1 MCNILKYIRIQ
12 IEYINEGKLM
22 SEKKRN
28 FLIHGSILAMA
39 GILVRI
45 IGMLYRIPLVNII
58 GSEGNGIY
66 SAAYNV
72 YNIMLVLS
80 AYGLPMAV
88 SKLVS
93 ARFAQKQYKN
103 AAQIFR
109 CALTTAICTGG
120 VAALILFFGAG
131 FIERV
136 FYKGVS
142 GIAIPL
148 RILAP
153 TIFIVAILGVMR
165 GFYQGQENMIPTAV
179 SQLAEQ
185 IVNAAVS
192 IIAGYILVNTFKNS
206 ANASAYGAAGGT
218 LGTAV
223 GALTALVFLVILYL
237 IYRPTFIKKIK
248 HDKRSKKKSDADV
261 YKLIAATMIPIILGQ
276 TFYQISAVIDD
287 MMFSNMMIGRNISSN
302 IANDLGNFN
311 SSYSLLIGIPQG
323 VASALSSS
331 MLPSIVASYSD
342 GKERQIC
349 SKITST
355 LKTNMIIAI
364 PSFAGLVILG
374 KPIIQLLFSRYDS
387 NQGAI
392 MLKLGAAA
400 VIFYTLSTVT
410 SSALQGIDRMKSPVK
425 HSSIS
430 LVVHI
435 VLVYILLK
443 FSRLGIYAIVIGNAT
458 FPVLIF
464 ILNIRELN
472 QRIGFRM
479 NYMKIFAVPCVCAI
493 IMGIAIS
500 LTYKCIYLLTA
511 SNIISLVISLIIA
524 GVSYFGPMYMAKK
537 KCLI

>member
-1 MCNILKYIRIQ
+1 
-12 IEYINEGKLM
+12 M
-22 SEKKRN
+22 SNKKRN
-28 FLIHGSILAMA
+28 FLVHGGILAMA

-103 AAQIFR
+103 VIQIFR

-120 VAALILFFGAG
+120 IAALILFFGADL
-131 FIERV
+131 IEKV
-136 FYKGVS
+136 FYRGVA

-165 GFYQGQENMIPTAV
+165 GFYQGQGNMIPTAV

-192 IIAGYILVNTFKNS
+192 IIAGYLLVNAFKGSVNEP
-206 ANASAYGAAGGT
+206 AYGAAGGT

-223 GALTALVFLVILYL
+223 GALTALIFLIILYMVYRPSFL
-237 IYRPTFIKKIK
+237 KMARHDNVSKRKKDAEIYR
-248 HDKRSKKKSDADV
+248 
-261 YKLIAATMIPIILGQ
+261 LIAATMIPIILGQ

-287 MMFSNMMIGRNISSN
+287 MMFSNMMVGTDISKN

-331 MLPSIVASYSD
+331 MLPSIVASYSEN
-342 GKERQIC
+342 KERQIC

-355 LKTNMIIAI
+355 LKTNMLIAV
-364 PSFAGLVILG
+364 PSFVGLVVLG
-374 KPIIQLLFSRYDS
+374 EPIIKLLFAKYDS
-387 NQGAI
+387 SQGAM
-392 MLKLGAAA
+392 MLKLGAIA

-410 SSALQGIDRMKSPVK
+410 SSALQGIDKMNIPVK

-435 VLVYILLK
+435 VLVYLLLR

-464 ILNIRELN
+464 ILNIRALN
-472 QRIGFRM
+472 RYIGFRM
-479 NYMKIFAVPCVCAI
+479 KYKRIFLAPSVCAL
-493 IMGIAIS
+493 IMGVAIS
-500 LTYKCIYLLTA
+500 LTYKLMFTITS
-511 SNIISLVISLIIA
+511 SNMISLVISFIVA
-524 GVSYFGPMYMAKK
+524 GVSYFGPMLVFKK
-537 KCLI
+537 KRLI